1 MVRVKICG
9 ITNLR
14 DALLA
19 AEAGADALG
28 FNFWRG
34 SPRYVSPAA
43 AWKIIRKLPPL
54 VVPVGLFVDE
64 RPATVIK
71 VAKRLG
77 LKVVQLHGEES
88 PDMVRVVAA
97 RGLSVIK
104 AFAVGP
110 GFGASVMRRFPR
122 AEMFLLD
129 AAVPGMRG
137 GTGRKS
143 DWSKARKAVRYL
155 AHDVT
160 HGTKVFLAGGLTPAN
175 VSAAVKMVRP
185 FGVDV
190 SSGVERRPGVKS
202 ASKVREFIRR
212 AKAAG

>member
-19 AEAGADALG
+19 GEAGADALG

-34 SPRYVSPAA
+34 SPRYVSPVT

-54 VVPVGLFVDE
+54 VVPVGVFVDE

-104 AFAVGP
+104 ALAVGP
-110 GFGASVMRRFPR
+110 EFSASVMRRFPR
-122 AEMFLLD
+122 AELFLLD

-143 DWSKARKAVRYL
+143 DWSKARKAV
-155 AHDVT
+155 HDVT
-160 HGTKVFLAGGLTPAN
+160 HGAKVFLAGGLTPAN
-175 VSAAVKMVRP
+175 VSAAVKMVHP